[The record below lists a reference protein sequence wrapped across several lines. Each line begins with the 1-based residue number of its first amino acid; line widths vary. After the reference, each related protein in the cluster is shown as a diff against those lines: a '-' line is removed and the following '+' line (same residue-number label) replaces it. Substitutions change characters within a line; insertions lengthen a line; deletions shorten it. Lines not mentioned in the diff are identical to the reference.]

1 MSWLHS
7 KHPIV
12 ISAELARYV
21 GLNEA
26 IILQQLNYWIEG
38 TGSGIDHDGRRWVYN
53 TQPQWQEQFPFW
65 SVDTVKRTFTSLQKR
80 GLILVQQLAK
90 SKHDRTNYYSIN
102 HDKLNEI
109 RSQVVDSP
117 DKCNLPS
124 SSGAKPADPPEQDAP
139 VDEGSPPS
147 SMGADCPD
155 VHTEITTETTP
166 EMDTAEAGASVGG
179 AVVVVAEPKPPVVIT
194 VGEKS
199 FEIPAELRYPGP
211 DTKSYKTWTN
221 YAVCYQRKYGAWPVW
236 NKTIAALITKFIER
250 VGSDV
255 APKVAAFY
263 VVKVNDTFVTKGGH
277 SVKLLLA
284 DAEKYHTQYLT
295 GRTVTTTQA
304 QQIDKT
310 QANFNAAGEAEALI
324 RARHAGRA
332 ANANANA

>member
-12 ISAELARYV
+12 ISAELAKYV

-38 TGSGIDHDGRRWVYN
+38 TGSGVDHDGRRWVYN

-90 SKHDRTNYYSIN
+90 SKHDRTNYYAID
-102 HDKLNEI
+102 HARLDEI
-109 RSQVVDSP
+109 QAQAVDIAH
-117 DKCNLPS
+117 KCKLPS
-124 SSGAKPADPPEQDAP
+124 SSSAGSADRPVQDAP
-139 VDEGSPPS
+139 VEQGSPPPS
-147 SMGADCPD
+147 IGAGCPI

-166 EMDTAEAGASVGG
+166 ETSTAEAGASAGG
-179 AVVVVAEPKPPVVIT
+179 GVLVVEQSKPPIVIT
-194 VGEKS
+194 VGEKR
-199 FEIPAELRYPGP
+199 FEIPSELRYPGP
-211 DTKSYKTWTN
+211 TTKSYKAWMN
-221 YAVCYQRKYGAWPVW
+221 YAVCYHGKYGAWPVW
-236 NKTIAALITKFIER
+236 NQTVAALITKFIAR
-250 VGSDV
+250 VGAEV

-263 VVKVNDTFVTKGGH
+263 VLKVNDTFVTKGGH
-277 SVKLLLA
+277 SIKLLLA
-284 DAEKYHTQYLT
+284 DAEKYHTQYQT

-310 QANFNAAGEAEALI
+310 QTNLSTADALEADI
-324 RARHAGRA
+324 RARHAARA
-332 ANANANA
+332 SQ